1 MVPLQAS
8 SSPLGD
14 PAELAALVLSKSD
27 WREMRDDLRVR
38 FVDIVAA
45 HFRNGAPFGE
55 VREGCVRT
63 KEKGGLGMSPVEAD
77 AVMDAIREVE
87 QARPRQAPVVTPV
100 PAVLPAAIPAS
111 APRQKTPSGETL
123 LQKAAAL
130 LEAGKETL
138 EIPATFA
145 EQPKKP
151 AMPPAPAP
159 QQKMSELAPQKK
171 LVPPPLTVPPPV
183 LPPKK
188 PAQPVPAS
196 SMPRERAPV
205 PERSALPK
213 SREEAIIMLANEV
226 VGELALRFPDRYLED
241 RLRGAVT
248 ARLRDIRDWPETEE
262 TLLRP
267 AQSGGIGLLP
277 AEAEKVHQSV
287 EPRMERIHGEL
298 YAQQK
303 KDVVAALAKERA
315 ADEARIEQ
323 RSVADQKELDTL
335 YADVTGKSTTS
346 GQQANG
352 DATQTHGL
360 TEGDR
365 ARPTHP
371 TLPGQQ
377 SPSMT
382 DIRAPSMLVGP
393 VEELR
398 RMTLADF
405 RKLSTD
411 PVEAIKKIVD
421 KLKLLESESFAKRFA
436 GIASLKESEVFTLYY
451 TITRTALMKGLPIAK
466 VIADRT
472 ADTLPVL
479 TASEFNAILALNQM
493 LRF

>member
-1 MVPLQAS
+1 MCS
-8 SSPLGD
+8 
-14 PAELAALVLSKSD
+14 
-27 WREMRDDLRVR
+27 
-38 FVDIVAA
+38 
-45 HFRNGAPFGE
+45 
-55 VREGCVRT
+55 
-63 KEKGGLGMSPVEAD
+63 
-77 AVMDAIREVE
+77 
-87 QARPRQAPVVTPV
+87 RQAPVVTPV
-100 PAVLPAAIPAS
+100 PAVLPAAIPAPM
-111 APRQKTPSGETL
+111 PRQKAPSGEAL

-130 LEAGKETL
+130 LEAGKATL

-151 AMPPAPAP
+151 AMPPPPAL
-159 QQKMSELAPQKK
+159 QQKMGEPALQKK
-171 LVPPPLTVPPPV
+171 VMPPPPTIPPPV

-188 PAQPVPAS
+188 PVQPAPAS
-196 SMPRERAPV
+196 PSPAPRERAPV

-277 AEAEKVHQSV
+277 AEAEKVRQSL

-315 ADEARIEQ
+315 ADEARVEQ

-335 YADVTGKSTTS
+335 YNDVTGKTPSSAKRTPAPREQASVSSQET
-346 GQQANG
+346 GQV
-352 DATQTHGL
+352 
-360 TEGDR
+360 
-365 ARPTHP
+365 RPMAP
-371 TLPGQQ
+371 TVPGQQ

-411 PVEAIKKIVD
+411 PVEATKKIVD

-451 TITRTALMKGLPIAK
+451 TITRTALMKGLPIAQ

-479 TASEFNAILALNQM
+479 TASEFNAILALNQT